1 MVYVWHKQTELA
13 YFFLFC
19 SCVYFCLYDPF
30 NCILLPKLSPKNSVF
45 SLCSSRLFSAL
56 LDLSTISLY
65 ESLLQPRYNSFWL
78 TSLTA
83 PTNKST
89 LYENSEQPAR
99 DEAQLKLCCMFE
111 LDHTGYGNS
120 ELLGKQG
127 GLLPGFHKSRVFR
140 KRMTPFA
147 FCICCAKCW
156 ITLNGQ
162 RKIKERRTLLH
173 VRAIPHWLQQQWQL
187 ANK

>member
-1 MVYVWHKQTELA
+1 MLY
-13 YFFLFC
+13 
-19 SCVYFCLYDPF
+19 SRVYFCLHGPF
-30 NCILLPKLSPKNSVF
+30 NRILFQKFSRRLSAF
-45 SLCSSRLFSAL
+45 SLCSCGLISAL
-56 LDLSTISLY
+56 LVHSTISLY

-120 ELLGKQG
+120 ELLGKQV

-147 FCICCAKCW
+147 FYICCAKSL

-173 VRAIPHWLQQQWQL
+173 VRAIPHWLQQQ
-187 ANK
+187 